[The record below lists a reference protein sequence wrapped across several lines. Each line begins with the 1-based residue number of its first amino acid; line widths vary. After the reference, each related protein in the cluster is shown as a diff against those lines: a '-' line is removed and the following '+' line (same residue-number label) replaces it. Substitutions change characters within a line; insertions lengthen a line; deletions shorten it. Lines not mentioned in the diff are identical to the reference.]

1 MVSTPQMNREVHR
14 EGIEPYIYVFKICG
28 AERYLG
34 KAVLLDTTDLQASVL
49 MPSGDGLA
57 AGQPGWLLGTLAKW
71 YWQLAF
77 ANTALL
83 QKLSNS
89 RGKIQAGNFSWCWSS
104 LTLVRALTNVAAAC

>member
-1 MVSTPQMNREVHR
+1 MVHR
-14 EGIEPYIYVFKICG
+14 EGAGPYVYVFKICG
-28 AERYLG
+28 AGRCLG
-34 KAVLLDTTDLQASVL
+34 KGVLLDTTNLQASVL

-71 YWQLAF
+71 YSQLAF

-89 RGKIQAGNFSWCWSS
+89 SGKIQAGIFSWCWSS